1 MRIAGVRAL
10 PPVAWKSTA
19 GATGDA
25 GLRGDANEFRVAES
39 VEGRPAKL
47 VPYVGGKPSSSSS
60 GDSVSSSNPGGRK
73 VLLCA

>member
-1 MRIAGVRAL
+1 M
-10 PPVAWKSTA
+10 A

-25 GLRGDANEFRVAES
+25 GLLGDANEFRVAES
-39 VEGRPAKL
+39 VEGRPAVKL

-60 GDSVSSSNPGGRK
+60 GDSVSSSNPGGRT